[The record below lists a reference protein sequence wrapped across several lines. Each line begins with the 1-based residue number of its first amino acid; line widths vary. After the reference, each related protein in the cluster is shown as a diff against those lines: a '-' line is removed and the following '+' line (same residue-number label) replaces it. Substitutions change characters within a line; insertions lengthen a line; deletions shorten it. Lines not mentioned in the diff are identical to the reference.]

1 MPAAEGSRL
10 GAAARADE
18 LRRAVTAA
26 TDGALRAR
34 LRVQLAELVRS
45 HDPVTALDELRRA
58 AAEAPGLPVVTM
70 AALSM
75 ARALPPS
82 ERLKWLSELGGGVAP
97 PVAAWSAA
105 LAEAYAQIGA
115 VDRAAAAW
123 LELARDDRAPPHRR
137 RVAARH
143 AESLAAGVAP
153 DVQRAALRLSAGF
166 TQGSGRLG
174 FLRRALALAG
184 AHAPA
189 DELLALAA
197 EWLEAGGDGRVAD
210 AALSRARAGGAA
222 PPALDRLSAE
232 AARRRPLS
240 RGERPAMIERR
251 KVPRPP
257 AGKIVA
263 GDPRR
268 VSRPSLAPVPRAAAG
283 APTPPDEIFE
293 SALVHA
299 RAGHANRACR
309 LAAEALR
316 SGPLSDALTA
326 RVASLESALRE
337 AGYVKQALHVRRTYA
352 EGLAGEAQRAVVT
365 SLAVEAEQAGLAT
378 LARAWR
384 ADAGLP
390 PAPAAPAPSQ
400 PVTAADHYLHA
411 QRLLA
416 QLPPESA
423 ADGFAG
429 VEPVVTALI
438 RALAGHA
445 GADEALALA
454 HALLAR
460 LATGEELERQRLE
473 LLRTAHAG
481 EVDLARQLR
490 LADRLAQALERLEDP
505 VGAVAVLE
513 RAIEAAGPG
522 EGARLRGQ
530 RARLLRAIGRGRDLA
545 AALEGDAGA
554 LAGDERLAALT
565 ERAALLDG
573 AGEPERALEVRLM
586 TLAEFPADLA
596 VLGAARRRL
605 ESTGRPAESLRL
617 AVAAVERVAEGAEKL
632 RLLRDIAVLSEKSTA
647 NPAEAAAVWL
657 AVLESDPE
665 DTGAC
670 EAAERLLMAVGDWER
685 CADLLSWAASRS
697 GAVPGPSSAPA
708 RASRLWRLAELRRA
722 RLGQPEEALR
732 LYGELVVTA
741 SAPQGA
747 LVDEAEMAAVI
758 HRDPVLRLETAR
770 AAVAPTAADRARA
783 LIDRAVALLD
793 RGRPGDAE
801 RDGMLALDL
810 DPSNVDIIRVLERIH
825 DGGSRWAELGQ
836 QLRQRAAALPPVAAA
851 RLFYGVGRAAERL
864 GDRATARE
872 AYRRAL
878 SLDGAFPEPIGALGA
893 LAARDGDWNEVA
905 ALLQSEVALTGSPA
919 RKGRLLAELA
929 AVHGERLANIG
940 RAVELLDA
948 ALALLPEEV
957 RILDL
962 ASRFN
967 LQAGRWEVAAQA
979 LDRLASSGAAIPDAA
994 ERYYQAGAAA
1004 EATGAADR
1012 ALILYSRSYAR
1023 QSSYRPTLERLSAIC
1038 FARDQWDNTWKA
1050 TEALLDRHAAALERP
1065 ERAAL
1070 LVRSALADLHIGQ
1083 RAAAQA
1089 RLATV
1094 VTRGGSFIPDVGIRD
1109 VAESWGGMRLEPRL
1123 LAGAD
1128 RMRRERAAARA
1139 REAAGLTAGP
1149 VRREALEILG
1159 ALAVVEERWEDALTA
1174 LRELAG
1180 DDTLTPADRAG
1191 FVVAA
1196 GDILAHKHSDREGA
1210 ERLYEEAAALHPN
1223 DGRLVTRLPGVAV
1236 VEDLAHD
1243 VTDEMPV

>member
-1 MPAAEGSRL
+1 MPVADGSRL

-18 LRRAVTAA
+18 LRRAVGAA
-26 TDGALRAR
+26 ADPALRAR
-34 LRVQLAELVRS
+34 LRVQLAELVRV
-45 HDPVTALDELRRA
+45 HDSATALDELRAA
-58 AAEAPGLPVVTM
+58 AAEAPGLPAVTM
-70 AALSM
+70 SALSL

-82 ERLKWLSELGGGVAP
+82 ERLKWLSELGGGGP
-97 PVAAWSAA
+97 PVPAWLAA
-105 LAEAYAQIGA
+105 LAEAHAQIGA

-123 LELARDDRAPPHRR
+123 LALARDERTPPHRR
-137 RVAARH
+137 RVAARR

-166 TQGSGRLG
+166 TQGRGRLA

-184 AHAPA
+184 PHTPA
-189 DELLALAA
+189 DELLALAG
-197 EWLEAGGDGRVAD
+197 EWLDAGGDGRVAD
-210 AALSRARAGGAA
+210 AALARARAGGAA
-222 PPALDRLSAE
+222 PSALERLSAE
-232 AARRRPLS
+232 AARRGPRM
-240 RGERPAMIERR
+240 RGETLPSGMTERR
-251 KVPRPP
+251 KHPRPARPGEGARRRLPPPTFTIGGSPGANAP
-257 AGKIVA
+257 A
-263 GDPRR
+263 
-268 VSRPSLAPVPRAAAG
+268 
-283 APTPPDEIFE
+283 TPDEILDA
-293 SALVHA
+293 ALAQA
-299 RAGHANRACR
+299 RGGHANRAHR
-309 LAAEALR
+309 LAAEGLR
-316 SGPLSDALTA
+316 GAPLSDALAA
-326 RVASLESALRE
+326 RVAAVEGALRE
-337 AGYVKQALHVRRTYA
+337 SGYIKQALQVRRTYV
-352 EGLAGEAQRAVVT
+352 EGLAEDAQRAAVT
-365 SLAVEAEQAGLAT
+365 SLAAEAEEAGLSA

-390 PAPAAPAPSQ
+390 PAPAAPAAPQ
-400 PVTAADHYLHA
+400 PVTPADHYLHA

-416 QLPPESA
+416 QLPPAAAA
-423 ADGFAG
+423 ADGSAAAEAVG
-429 VEPVVTALI
+429 AALAALV
-438 RALAGHA
+438 RALAAHP

-454 HALLAR
+454 DALSAR
-460 LATGEELERQRLE
+460 LAAGEELERQRLE

-481 EVDLARQLR
+481 EADPARRLR
-490 LADRLAQALERLEDP
+490 LAERLARALERLKDP
-505 VGAVAVLE
+505 VGAIAVLE
-513 RAIEAAGPG
+513 RTIEAAGPG
-522 EGARLRGQ
+522 EGARLRRE
-530 RARLLRAIGRGRDLA
+530 RARLLREIGRGRDLA

-554 LAGDERLAALT
+554 LAGDERLGALT

-573 AGEPERALEVRLM
+573 SGEPERALEVRLM

-617 AVAAVERVAEGAEKL
+617 AVAAVDRVPEGAEKL
-632 RLLRDIAVLSEKSTA
+632 RLLRDIAVLSEKSA
-647 NPAEAAAVWL
+647 GNPAEAAAAWL

-665 DTGAC
+665 DGGAC
-670 EAAERLLMAVGDWER
+670 EAAERLLLAVGDWER
-685 CADLLSWAASRS
+685 CADLLSWAAARV
-697 GAVPGPSSAPA
+697 GAGRGAAA

-732 LYGELVVTA
+732 LYGELRATA
-741 SAPQGA
+741 GAPQEALADGA
-747 LVDEAEMAAVI
+747 DLAAVI

-770 AAVAPTAADRARA
+770 AVVAPTPADRARA

-801 RDGMLALDL
+801 ADGMLALDL
-810 DPSNVDIIRVLERIH
+810 DPTNVDIIRVLERIH
-825 DGGSRWAELGQ
+825 DGGSRWADLGQ
-836 QLRQRAAALPPVAAA
+836 QLRQRAAGMAPVAAA

-864 GDRATARE
+864 GDRVTARE

-929 AVHGERLANIG
+929 AVHGERLANVA

-948 ALALLPEEV
+948 ALALLPDEV

-967 LQAGRWEVAAQA
+967 LQAGRWEVAALA

-1004 EATGAADR
+1004 EAAGAADR
-1012 ALILYSRSYAR
+1012 GLILYSRSYAR

-1038 FARDQWDNTWKA
+1038 FARDQWDNAWKA
-1050 TEALLDRHAAALERP
+1050 TEALLERHGPALERS

-1089 RLATV
+1089 RLAMV

-1123 LAGAD
+1123 LAAAD

-1139 REAAGLTAGP
+1139 GEAVALTGGA
-1149 VRREALEILG
+1149 VRRQAWEILG
-1159 ALAVVEERWEDALTA
+1159 ALAVVEGRWDEALAA
-1174 LRELAG
+1174 LRALA
-1180 DDTLTPADRAG
+1180 DDEGVTPAERAG
-1191 FVVAA
+1191 FLVAA
-1196 GDILAHKHSDREGA
+1196 GDIHVDKRGDREGG
-1210 ERLYEEAAALHPN
+1210 ERLYAAAASLHPH
-1223 DGRLVTRLPGVAV
+1223 DGRLITRLPGAAVA
-1236 VEDLAHD
+1236 EDLAHE